1 MSLLSLNWSLR
12 GFKELSKEIIVVFIK
27 AVLTINLF
35 QLIILK
41 ELLPFSLSTTWRTST
56 KHHRPLGFLFAQSQ
70 PPELFSE
77 AIFSIIVD

>member
-1 MSLLSLNWSLR
+1 LSLNWFLR
-12 GFKELSKEIIVVFIK
+12 GFKELSKAIIAVSIK

-70 PPELFSE
+70 SPDFFSI
-77 AIFSIIVD
+77 AIFAIIVD